1 MSVII
6 LSSDLNF
13 VIEYFVIYIITIYIY
28 ILLLLLYIF
37 YFYISYSIINENKK

>member
-28 ILLLLLYIF
+28 I
-37 YFYISYSIINENKK
+37 IIIIIVDVSPYHSN